1 MGQPGVVMS
10 RISRSVATVI
20 LTVLGML
27 LAMVTTVIGTEA
39 AMAAVPDPTK
49 VPHYFGPWP
58 NWANSP
64 LTLSQ
69 ATVTISGIERG
80 RGGGAGVDPVT
91 GGIKSVDVTAAGQ
104 GYDSGPVTVEVT
116 AQVLN

>member
-1 MGQPGVVMS
+1 MGQAGVVMS

-39 AMAAVPDPTK
+39 AMAATPDPTK

-69 ATVTISGIERG
+69 ASVTISGTG
-80 RGGGAGVDPVT
+80 SGAAAVAQVDPVPEIVT
-91 GGIKSVDVTAAGQ
+91 EAWLSV
-104 GYDSGPVTVEVT
+104 SGLL
-116 AQVLN
+116 AQFGHGPK